1 MEGYHTG
8 LIPLHRPNRLKT
20 RTALKTE
27 MNGHEKLVLSN
38 HPPKSAPAHLVAGRQ
53 VFLIFSAVFAIF
65 SRSNV
70 SKRVLKDNKYVLT
83 CWETCI
89 SPSKCP
95 ERGGTFRCMEADRG
109 PSDRGTPPSQAK
121 PVENQSDPQN
131 RNERARKVGFVKP
144 PSKISSGLPSCRQT
158 GFCDIFSCF

>member
-1 MEGYHTG
+1 MFSYAGKPVLVHQSVPREAGHLGVWRLTG
-8 LIPLHRPNRLKT
+8 VPPPGGPPLHRPNRLKT

-95 ERGGTFRCMEADRG
+95 ERGGTFPCIEAWRG
-109 PSDRGTPPSQAK
+109 S
-121 PVENQSDPQN
+121 PQ
-131 RNERARKVGFVKP
+131 G
-144 PSKISSGLPSCRQT
+144 
-158 GFCDIFSCF
+158 